1 MLNVR
6 RLYLFIA
13 AFVGLLLLMQ
23 GGSELLRLVFL
34 IISPEADLGV
44 GSDWWRER
52 LSLNLALVAVGAPLW
67 VGHWIWAQ
75 RLARDRAEEG
85 SALRALYF
93 LGALGV
99 TIVYA
104 AGAAGEIL
112 VDLLERLADE
122 TIETL
127 ASPDNLANLIIYGLV
142 WFYHIRQRP
151 PTHLQTG
158 AAATIARWYWYLVSF
173 GSLGIVVSSLV
184 FVIATLLKRLVGA
197 DPVSVGWWQL
207 PVVEGVA
214 YIIVSSIV
222 WTYHW
227 AAVQRQIVDAQSP
240 ELRSTLRKVYLY
252 AMVGSGAAGA
262 LLAIGRIL
270 YLVLLS
276 ALGVVEDRLEFI
288 DNAAWVVPTALVAAT
303 GWYYHRY
310 HLQRDAALVAELPQQ
325 AAIRRIY
332 AYILTTIGISLLAF
346 GAYGILR
353 LIIGILTGQADTLDL
368 PEHYLQRQLSL
379 YVTLLLVG
387 LAAWVWYWRQIQR
400 QVESDSSGEERASL
414 VRRIYLYLVSS
425 ASVIAV
431 VVAIGTLLYE
441 GLRSVLGISTGN
453 DLIDALNF
461 HLSVALVAVALLLY
475 HVRFLRQEHRISL
488 GKRAEEVPEEQAPP
502 TVETTESETAPHS
515 IVITLTGGDLNSARA
530 LIEQSSLPE
539 GTQLSILESTLSS
552 DEVRQR
558 LRVDPEAE
566 E

>member
-6 RLYLFIA
+6 RLYLFVA
-13 AFVGLLLLMQ
+13 AFVGLLLFMQ

-34 IISPEADLGV
+34 IISPDADLGV

-112 VDLLERLADE
+112 VDLLERLADG
-122 TIETL
+122 TNETL

-158 AAATIARWYWYLVSF
+158 AAATIARWYWYVVSF

-207 PVVEGVA
+207 PVAEGVA

-227 AAVQRQIVDAQSP
+227 AAVQRQVVNAQSP

-262 LLAIGRIL
+262 LLASGRIL

-276 ALGVVEDRLEFI
+276 VLGVVEDRLEFI

-310 HLQRDAALVAELPQQ
+310 HLQRDAALVAELPRQ
-325 AAIRRIY
+325 ASIRRIY

-346 GAYGILR
+346 GAYGMLR
-353 LIIGILTGQADTLDL
+353 LVIGILTGQADTVDL

-400 QVESDSSGEERASL
+400 QVASDSSGEERRSL

-441 GLRSVLGISTGN
+441 ALRSILDVSSVN
-453 DLIDALNF
+453 DFRDAMSV
-461 HLSVALVAVALLLY
+461 HVSVALIAVTLLAY
-475 HVRFLRQEHRISL
+475 HVPFLRREHRPLL
-488 GKRAEEVPEEQAPP
+488 GRKEKPAPEEASS
-502 TVETTESETAPHS
+502 TVGGAAAAAEGGSLVVT
-515 IVITLTGGDLNSARA
+515 ITGGDLEQARQ
-530 LIEQSSLPE
+530 LIQHSTLPE
-539 GTQLSILESTLSS
+539 GTRLTFTESALSP
-552 DEVRQR
+552 DEVHQR
-558 LRVDPEAE
+558 LQAQTDDKE
-566 E
+566 